1 MEPIKDKDVGVLW
14 AEHYPNRSD
23 NVLSTTMV
31 LVLCF
36 IVKERASHGYPM
48 GTGRIKSTT
57 LWPTSAFRK
66 INFTRSKASCTEW
79 AVV

>member
-36 IVKERASHGYPM
+36 IVKERASHGIPYGDWSDKVHHALADFGIPKDQFYEVENQM
-48 GTGRIKSTT
+48 QQ
-57 LWPTSAFRK
+57 
-66 INFTRSKASCTEW
+66 
-79 AVV
+79 VV